1 MRCGVVIKA
10 RVNPTGAS
18 FSFHSATTACAV
30 AGYSLLIGRFSR
42 TTGAVSTACAVS
54 KRFFAERVFVF
65 PVLEEKS
72 AAAVTAD
79 TASLSGLS
87 PGVGIGFGV
96 GTGTGAGAE
105 AAQQGGLMG
114 MLFPLAIFV
123 LIFYFFIIR
132 PQKKRDKQ
140 QKNMIDSIS
149 RGDQIITIGGFYGT
163 VREVRDDSFQIEIAE
178 GVRVTIL
185 KSAVQGKRNTSSA
198 NTAKSEASAS

>member
-1 MRCGVVIKA
+1 MA
-10 RVNPTGAS
+10 EQTTAVNPCGGSAPSTG
-18 FSFHSATTACAV
+18 
-30 AGYSLLIGRFSR
+30 G
-42 TTGAVSTACAVS
+42 
-54 KRFFAERVFVF
+54 
-65 PVLEEKS
+65 
-72 AAAVTAD
+72 
-79 TASLSGLS
+79 
-87 PGVGIGFGV
+87 
-96 GTGTGAGAE
+96 GAGAE
-105 AAQQGGLMG
+105 GGAAQQGGLMG

-185 KSAVQGKRNTSSA
+185 KSAVQGKRSTS
-198 NTAKSEASAS
+198 TATPAKTEAAS

>member
-1 MRCGVVIKA
+1 MA
-10 RVNPTGAS
+10 ESTTAVNPCGGSAPSTGGGS
-18 FSFHSATTACAV
+18 GSE
-30 AGYSLLIGRFSR
+30 G
-42 TTGAVSTACAVS
+42 GA
-54 KRFFAERVFVF
+54 
-65 PVLEEKS
+65 
-72 AAAVTAD
+72 
-79 TASLSGLS
+79 
-87 PGVGIGFGV
+87 
-96 GTGTGAGAE
+96 

-149 RGDQIITIGGFYGT
+149 RGDQVITIGGFYGT

-185 KSAVQGKRNTSSA
+185 KSAVQGKRQ
-198 NTAKSEASAS
+198 AKTEAAS